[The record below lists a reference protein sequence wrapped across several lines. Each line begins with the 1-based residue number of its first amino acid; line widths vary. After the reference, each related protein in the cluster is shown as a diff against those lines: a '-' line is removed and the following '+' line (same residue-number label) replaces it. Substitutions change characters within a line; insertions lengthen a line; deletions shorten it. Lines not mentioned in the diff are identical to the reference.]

1 MLSVIHRTRRQSVA
15 VMPLPEVTL
24 QSCFRDRPAS
34 NERSN
39 LGSPHRLRGI
49 RRPEAKLRG
58 ICFSKA
64 QH

>member
-1 MLSVIHRTRRQSVA
+1 MLSVVHRARRQSVA
-15 VMPLPEVTL
+15 VTPLPEVTL
-24 QSCFRDRPAS
+24 QSRFTDRPAS

-39 LGSPHRLRGI
+39 LGSPHRLIEI
-49 RRPEAKLRG
+49 RRPEAKLRR